1 MMLSRVGGSLYW
13 MGRYLERGENI
24 TRLLAVTSDF
34 TIEFGGLD
42 EALAQ
47 AEWDDLVRSL
57 PGSKIPPIEFS
68 PEQGLTVPYVNAML
82 LDDRNPLSVRHSLGR
97 ARENARSIREALTQ
111 EVFSNLN
118 EAFRGL
124 ETHSRKG
131 IEDPAISAEV
141 VATTH
146 RAILTTLGAIEH
158 TLSRDQGWTFM
169 KFGEALERTSRTLM
183 VLKAKLPLLRIEAG
197 SVDLPVFY
205 ARWRCL
211 LRSVGSLENF
221 RRVHGAG
228 LDPDQVVRFLLFDP
242 HTPRSIHCGL
252 TRVKAYLEQLPG
264 GDRSKAARIAGRLGA
279 MMTYE
284 DDRILAKP
292 DLADFCDE
300 TSLELAAIHEAVER
314 QYFSV

>member
-1 MMLSRVGGSLYW
+1 
-13 MGRYLERGENI
+13 MGRYIERGENV

-34 TIEFGGLD
+34 AIEFGGLD
-42 EALAQ
+42 EALART
-47 AEWDDLVRSL
+47 EWNDLVSSL
-57 PGSKIPPIEFS
+57 PGSVMPDIDFS
-68 PEQGLTVPYVNAML
+68 PERGLTVPYVNAML
-82 LDDRNPLSVRHSLGR
+82 LDDANPLSVRHSLGR

-118 EAFRGL
+118 EAFRSL
-124 ETHSRKG
+124 EDHSRKG
-131 IEDPAISAEV
+131 IVDPAISAEV
-141 VATTH
+141 VAKTH

-169 KFGEALERTSRTLM
+169 KFGEALERTLRTLM
-183 VLKAKLPLLRIEAG
+183 ILRAKLPQLRTSAG
-197 SVDLPVFY
+197 SLDLPIFY

-221 RRVHGAG
+221 RRQHGAG
-228 LDPDQVVRFLLFDP
+228 LDPDEVVRFLLFDP

-252 TRVKAYLEQLPG
+252 TRVKAYLEQLPDG
-264 GDRSKAARIAGRLGA
+264 RHSKAARIAGRLVA
-279 MMTYE
+279 TITYE

-300 TSLELAAIHEAVER
+300 TTLALGAIHEAVES
-314 QYFSV
+314 QYFSF

>member
-13 MGRYLERGENI
+13 MGRYLERAENV

-34 TIEFGGLD
+34 AIEFGGLD

-57 PGSKIPPIEFS
+57 PGAKIPAIEFS

-82 LDDRNPLSVRHSLGR
+82 LDDENPLSVRHSLGR

-111 EVFSNLN
+111 EVFANLN
-118 EAFRGL
+118 EAFRSL
-124 ETHSRKG
+124 EDRSRKG
-131 IEDPAISAEV
+131 IDDPAISAEV
-141 VATTH
+141 VAKTH

-169 KFGEALERTSRTLM
+169 KFGEALERTLRTLM
-183 VLKAKLPLLRIEAG
+183 ILKAKLPALRVQAE
-197 SVDLPVFY
+197 SVELPVFY

-221 RRVHGAG
+221 RREHGAG
-228 LDPDQVVRFLLFDP
+228 LDPDEVVRFLLFDP

-252 TRVKAYLEQLPG
+252 TRMKAYLEQLPG
-264 GDRSKAARIAGRLGA
+264 GGGSQAARIAGRLVA

-284 DDRILAKP
+284 DDQILANP
-292 DLADFCDE
+292 DLADYFDE
-300 TSLELAAIHEAVER
+300 TKHALGGIHESVER

>member
-13 MGRYLERGENI
+13 MGRYLERAENV

-34 TIEFGGLD
+34 AIEFGGLD

-47 AEWDDLVRSL
+47 TEWDDLVRSL
-57 PGSKIPPIEFS
+57 PGSRVPEIDFS

-82 LDDRNPLSVRHSLGR
+82 LDDENPLSVRHSLGR

-111 EVFSNLN
+111 EVFANLN
-118 EAFRGL
+118 EAFRSL
-124 ETHSRKG
+124 EDHSRKG
-131 IEDPAISAEV
+131 IRDPAISAEV
-141 VATTH
+141 VAKTH

-169 KFGEALERTSRTLM
+169 KFGEALERTLRTLM
-183 VLKAKLPLLRIEAG
+183 ILKAKLPLLRVEAG

-221 RRVHGAG
+221 RRLHGAG
-228 LDPDQVVRFLLFDP
+228 LDPDEVLRFLLLDP

-252 TRVKAYLEQLPG
+252 TRVKAYLEQLPDG
-264 GDRSKAARIAGRLGA
+264 GRSKAARIAGRLVA

-284 DDRILAKP
+284 DDRILANP
-292 DLADFCDE
+292 DLADFCKE
-300 TSLELAAIHEAVER
+300 TTHALSAIHEAVER